1 MSLGADSEI
10 TLTHDADVGVAL
22 NGGSTIYRTGAG
34 QYDAAFAVREAS
46 QSDAHFEWGHSN
58 TSGYGCTIGATNGG
72 GTPFIGFFNGPG
84 TNSNTFR
91 TFGIRGNGFYAA
103 SGAIYIYD
111 VQTATGDNQ
120 SLTNRVTFDTT
131 NGNISTNGTVT
142 ATAGSTLLIKDS
154 GGSTVKT
161 VKGIS

>member
-1 MSLGADSEI
+1 MGL
-10 TLTHDADVGVAL
+10 AL
-22 NGGSTIYRTGAG
+22 NGSTTIYRTGAG
-34 QYDAAFAVREAS
+34 QYDAAFAVREGQ

-91 TFGIRGNGFYAA
+91 TYDIRGNGFYAA
-103 SGAIYIYD
+103 SGAIYVYD
-111 VQTATGDNQ
+111 VTTATGDNQ
-120 SLTNRVTFDTT
+120 SLTNRITFDTT
-131 NGNISTNGTVT
+131 NGNITTAGTVT
-142 ATAGSTLLIKDS
+142 AAAGSTLLIVNS
-154 GGSTVKT
+154 SGSTLKT